1 MPTTELTCRA
11 VLFDCDGVLVN
22 SEASVERAWRRWADM
37 YGLDPVTVPRSTLGR
52 RAQDSVADLLSPAD
66 RERGLATINALELD
80 DAVSVSAVAGASRLI
95 ESIPD
100 SARAIVTSGSQALA
114 LARLAAAG
122 ILPPALLITGDTVAT
137 GKPAPEGYLQAAA
150 ALGVRPGDAVVLED
164 SPAGIEAARAA
175 GVCGVIG
182 VGSTAAD
189 TGADVVVNDLSRL
202 RWADGTLRFESH

>member
-1 MPTTELTCRA
+1 
-11 VLFDCDGVLVN
+11 
-22 SEASVERAWRRWADM
+22 M

-80 DAVSVSAVAGASRLI
+80 DAASVSAVAGATRLI

-122 ILPPALLITGDTVAT
+122 ILPPAVLVTGDTVAA
-137 GKPAPEGYLQAAA
+137 GKPAPEGYLQAAT

-175 GVCGVIG
+175 GVSGVIG
-182 VGSTAAD
+182 VGSTVAD